1 MVMNTDI
8 LADWKNSRFVLA
20 DPALGNA
27 EFTMV
32 LTDLEFWIGNYDDL
46 TNWCLAHGGD
56 VHGMTVDF
64 ADEKTLSLF
73 VLRWS

>member
-27 EFTMV
+27 EFTVV
-32 LTDLEFWIGNYDDL
+32 LSDYVFWIGNYEDL
-46 TNWCLAHGGD
+46 KTWCLAHGGD
-56 VHGMTVDF
+56 VHGMTVDL